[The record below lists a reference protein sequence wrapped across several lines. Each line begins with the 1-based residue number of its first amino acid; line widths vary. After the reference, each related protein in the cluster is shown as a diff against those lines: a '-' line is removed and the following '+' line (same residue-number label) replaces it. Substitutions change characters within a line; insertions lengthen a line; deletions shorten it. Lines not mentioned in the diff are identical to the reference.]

1 MMSNPKVTILLSVYN
16 GEKHL
21 SESIDSL
28 LFQTYKNIEILI
40 IDDNS
45 NDATFDICKKY
56 EESFNNIKVFKN
68 LKNLGLTK
76 SLNILIEH
84 SSGTYLA
91 RQDADD
97 ISEATRIEKQI
108 KFINK
113 YKLDACTTRA
123 FVMKQNKIT
132 PNKSVYMPKKLVMRF
147 KNPFIHGS
155 LMVKKR
161 SILEVGKYNEKFYY
175 SQDYKLMY
183 DLIEKGYKV
192 KIIKEP
198 LYILNMEGNI
208 SIEKK
213 DEQKYYAECVR
224 RNTEPKNI
232 K

>member
-1 MMSNPKVTILLSVYN
+1 MSNPKVTILLSVYN

-108 KFINK
+108 KFMNK

-123 FVMKQNKIT
+123 YVMKQNKVT

-155 LMVKKR
+155 LMIKKT

-192 KIIKEP
+192 KIIKKP

>member
-1 MMSNPKVTILLSVYN
+1 MISKPKVTILLSVYN

-21 SESIDSL
+21 SDSIDSL

-76 SLNILIEH
+76 NLNFLIEH

-97 ISEATRIEKQI
+97 ISEVTRIEKQI
-108 KFINK
+108 KFMNK

-123 FVMKQNKIT
+123 YVMKQNKVT

-155 LMVKKR
+155 LMIKKT

-183 DLIEKGYKV
+183 DLIEGGHKV
-192 KIIKEP
+192 KIMKEP
-198 LYILNMEGNI
+198 LYFLNMEGNI

-224 RNTEPKNI
+224 RNTQPKNI

>member
-21 SESIDSL
+21 SDSIDSL

-76 SLNILIEH
+76 SLNFLIEH

-97 ISEATRIEKQI
+97 ISEVTRIEKQI
-108 KFINK
+108 KFMNK

-123 FVMKQNKIT
+123 YVMKQNKVT

-155 LMVKKR
+155 LMIKKT

-192 KIIKEP
+192 KIIKKP

-224 RNTEPKNI
+224 RNIEPKNI

>member
-1 MMSNPKVTILLSVYN
+1 MISKPKVTILLSVYN
-16 GEKHL
+16 GAKHL
-21 SESIDSL
+21 SDSIDSL

-76 SLNILIEH
+76 NLNFLIEH

-97 ISEATRIEKQI
+97 ISEVTRIEKQI
-108 KFINK
+108 KFMNK

-123 FVMKQNKIT
+123 YVMKQNKVT

-155 LMVKKR
+155 LMIKKT

-192 KIIKEP
+192 KIIKKP

>member
-1 MMSNPKVTILLSVYN
+1 MISKPKVTILLSVYN

-21 SESIDSL
+21 SDSIDSL

-76 SLNILIEH
+76 NLNFLIEH

-97 ISEATRIEKQI
+97 ISEVTRIEKQI

-123 FVMKQNKIT
+123 YVMKQNKVT

-155 LMVKKR
+155 LMIKKT

-192 KIIKEP
+192 KIIKKP

>member
-1 MMSNPKVTILLSVYN
+1 MMSKPKVTILLSVYN

>member
-1 MMSNPKVTILLSVYN
+1 MISKPKVTILLSVYN
-16 GEKHL
+16 GAKHL
-21 SESIDSL
+21 SDSIDSL

-76 SLNILIEH
+76 SLNFLIEH

-97 ISEATRIEKQI
+97 ISEVTRIEKQI
-108 KFINK
+108 KFMNK

-123 FVMKQNKIT
+123 YVMKQNKVT

-155 LMVKKR
+155 LMIKKT

-192 KIIKEP
+192 KIIKKP

-224 RNTEPKNI
+224 RNIEPKNI

>member
-1 MMSNPKVTILLSVYN
+1 MIRKPKVTILLSVYN

-21 SESIDSL
+21 SDSIDSL

-76 SLNILIEH
+76 NLNFLIEH

-97 ISEATRIEKQI
+97 ISEVTRIEKQI
-108 KFINK
+108 KFMNK

-123 FVMKQNKIT
+123 YVMKQNKVT
-132 PNKSVYMPKKLVMRF
+132 PNKSVYMPKKLVM
-147 KNPFIHGS
+147 
-155 LMVKKR
+155 
-161 SILEVGKYNEKFYY
+161 
-175 SQDYKLMY
+175 
-183 DLIEKGYKV
+183 
-192 KIIKEP
+192 
-198 LYILNMEGNI
+198 
-208 SIEKK
+208 
-213 DEQKYYAECVR
+213 
-224 RNTEPKNI
+224 
-232 K
+232 

>member
-1 MMSNPKVTILLSVYN
+1 MISKPKVTILLSVYN

-21 SESIDSL
+21 SDSIDSL

-192 KIIKEP
+192 KIIKKP

>member
-1 MMSNPKVTILLSVYN
+1 MIRKPKVTILLSVYN

-21 SESIDSL
+21 SDSIDSL

-76 SLNILIEH
+76 NLNFLIEH

-97 ISEATRIEKQI
+97 ISEVTRIEKQI
-108 KFINK
+108 KFMNK

-123 FVMKQNKIT
+123 YVMKQNKVT

-155 LMVKKR
+155 LMIKKT

-192 KIIKEP
+192 KIIKKP

>member
-1 MMSNPKVTILLSVYN
+1 MISKPKVTILLSVYN
-16 GEKHL
+16 GAKHL
-21 SESIDSL
+21 SDSIDSL
-28 LFQTYKNIEILI
+28 LFKTYKNIEILI

-76 SLNILIEH
+76 NLNFLIEH

-97 ISEATRIEKQI
+97 ISEVTRIEKQI
-108 KFINK
+108 KFMNK

-123 FVMKQNKIT
+123 YVMKQNKVT

-155 LMVKKR
+155 LMIKKT

-192 KIIKEP
+192 KIIKKP

>member
-1 MMSNPKVTILLSVYN
+1 MISEPKVTILLSVYN

-21 SESIDSL
+21 SDSIDSL

-76 SLNILIEH
+76 NLNFLIEH

-97 ISEATRIEKQI
+97 ISEVTRIEKQI
-108 KFINK
+108 KFMNK

-123 FVMKQNKIT
+123 YVMKQNKVT

-155 LMVKKR
+155 LMIKKT

-192 KIIKEP
+192 KIIKKP

>member
-1 MMSNPKVTILLSVYN
+1 MSNPKVTILLSVYN

>member
-76 SLNILIEH
+76 SLNFLIEH

-97 ISEATRIEKQI
+97 ISEVTRIEKQI
-108 KFINK
+108 KFMNK

-123 FVMKQNKIT
+123 YVMKQNKVT

-155 LMVKKR
+155 LMIKKT

-192 KIIKEP
+192 KIIKKP

-224 RNTEPKNI
+224 RNIEPKNI

>member
-1 MMSNPKVTILLSVYN
+1 MISKPKVTILLSVYN

-21 SESIDSL
+21 SDSIDSL

-76 SLNILIEH
+76 NLNFLIEH

-97 ISEATRIEKQI
+97 ISEVTRIEKQI
-108 KFINK
+108 KFMNK

-123 FVMKQNKIT
+123 YVMKQNKVT

-155 LMVKKR
+155 LMIKKT

-192 KIIKEP
+192 KIIKKP

-224 RNTEPKNI
+224 RNIEPKNI

>member
-1 MMSNPKVTILLSVYN
+1 MISKPKVTILLSVYN

-76 SLNILIEH
+76 SLNFLIEH

-97 ISEATRIEKQI
+97 ISEVTRIEKQI
-108 KFINK
+108 KFMNK

-123 FVMKQNKIT
+123 YVMKQNKVT

-155 LMVKKR
+155 LMIKKT

-192 KIIKEP
+192 KIIKKP

-224 RNTEPKNI
+224 RNIEPKNI

>member
-1 MMSNPKVTILLSVYN
+1 MMSKPKVTILLSVYN

-21 SESIDSL
+21 SDSIDSL

-76 SLNILIEH
+76 NLNFLIEH

-97 ISEATRIEKQI
+97 ISEVTRIEKQI

-123 FVMKQNKIT
+123 YVMKQNKVT

-155 LMVKKR
+155 LMIKKT

>member
-1 MMSNPKVTILLSVYN
+1 MISKPKVTILLSVYN

-21 SESIDSL
+21 SDSIDSL

-76 SLNILIEH
+76 NLNFLIEH

-97 ISEATRIEKQI
+97 ISEVTRIEKQI
-108 KFINK
+108 KFMNK

-123 FVMKQNKIT
+123 YVMKQNKVT

-155 LMVKKR
+155 LMIKKT

-192 KIIKEP
+192 KIIKKP

>member
-76 SLNILIEH
+76 SLNFLIEH

-123 FVMKQNKIT
+123 YVMKQNKVT

-155 LMVKKR
+155 LMIKKT

-192 KIIKEP
+192 KIIKKP

>member
-1 MMSNPKVTILLSVYN
+1 MISEPKVTILLSVYN

-21 SESIDSL
+21 SDSIDSL

-76 SLNILIEH
+76 NLNFLIEH

-97 ISEATRIEKQI
+97 ISEVTRIEKQI
-108 KFINK
+108 KFMNK

-123 FVMKQNKIT
+123 YVMKQNKVT

-155 LMVKKR
+155 LMIKKT

-192 KIIKEP
+192 KIIKKP

-213 DEQKYYAECVR
+213 DEQKYYAECAR

>member
-1 MMSNPKVTILLSVYN
+1 MISKPKVTILLSVYN

-21 SESIDSL
+21 SDSIDSL

-76 SLNILIEH
+76 NLNFLIEH

-97 ISEATRIEKQI
+97 ISEVTRIEKQI
-108 KFINK
+108 KFMNK

-123 FVMKQNKIT
+123 YVMKQNKVT

-155 LMVKKR
+155 LMIKKT

-183 DLIEKGYKV
+183 DLIERGYKV
-192 KIIKEP
+192 KIIKKP

>member
-1 MMSNPKVTILLSVYN
+1 MISKPKVTILLSVYN

-21 SESIDSL
+21 SDSIDSL

-76 SLNILIEH
+76 NLNFLIEH
-84 SSGTYLA
+84 SKGTYLA

-97 ISEATRIEKQI
+97 ISEITRIEKQI
-108 KFINK
+108 NFINK

-123 FVMKQNKIT
+123 YIMKQNKVT

-155 LMVKKR
+155 LMIKKT

-192 KIIKEP
+192 KIIKKP

-224 RNTEPKNI
+224 RNIEPKNI

>member
-76 SLNILIEH
+76 SLNFLIEH

>member
-1 MMSNPKVTILLSVYN
+1 MISKPKVTILLSVYN
-16 GEKHL
+16 GAKHL
-21 SESIDSL
+21 SDSIDSL

-76 SLNILIEH
+76 SLNFLIEH

-155 LMVKKR
+155 LMIKKT

-183 DLIEKGYKV
+183 DLIEGGYKV

-198 LYILNMEGNI
+198 LYFLNMEGNI

-224 RNTEPKNI
+224 RNTQPKNI

>member
-76 SLNILIEH
+76 NLNFLIEH

-123 FVMKQNKIT
+123 YVMKQNKVT

-155 LMVKKR
+155 LMIKKT

-192 KIIKEP
+192 KIIKKP

-224 RNTEPKNI
+224 RNIEPKNI

>member
-1 MMSNPKVTILLSVYN
+1 MISKPKVTIILSVYN

-21 SESIDSL
+21 SDSIDSL

-76 SLNILIEH
+76 NLNFLIEH

-97 ISEATRIEKQI
+97 ISEVTRIEKQI
-108 KFINK
+108 KFMNK

-123 FVMKQNKIT
+123 YVMKQNKVT

-155 LMVKKR
+155 LMIKKT

-192 KIIKEP
+192 KIIKKP

>member
-1 MMSNPKVTILLSVYN
+1 MISKPKVTILLSVYN

-21 SESIDSL
+21 SDSIDSL

-45 NDATFDICKKY
+45 NDATLDICKKY
-56 EESFNNIKVFKN
+56 EESFNNIKVFN
-68 LKNLGLTK
+68 NSKNLGLTK
-76 SLNILIEH
+76 NLNFLIEH
-84 SSGTYLA
+84 SKGTYLA

-97 ISEATRIEKQI
+97 ISEITRIEKQI
-108 KFINK
+108 NFINK

-123 FVMKQNKIT
+123 YVMKQNKVT

-155 LMVKKR
+155 LMIKKT

-183 DLIEKGYKV
+183 DLIEGGHKV
-192 KIIKEP
+192 KIMKEP
-198 LYILNMEGNI
+198 LYFLNMEGNI

-213 DEQKYYAECVR
+213 DEQKYYAECVK
-224 RNTEPKNI
+224 RNTQPKNI